1 MSIFRRFGLLACL
14 LLFAAVGCSNEI
26 KIGAVISETGAVGP
40 YGEKVKN
47 GIELALEEINAAG
60 GINGGVV
67 QVVFEDDASSP
78 DKGLEATIRLI
89 DEEGVRV
96 ILGAVGSSV
105 TMAVAPICE
114 KKEVLLLSPSSSA
127 PAITDAGDFIF
138 RNYPSDI
145 LEGTAMADFSRNLGL
160 KSIVV
165 FSVDNEWGTGLTEVF
180 TRRFESR
187 TRKVVKSFSVPANPE
202 DPEALAD
209 PAAFAAMVDEVKE
222 LDPHGIYIVA
232 YLKEMSALLQ
242 QLESAGV
249 APVLMATASVNA
261 DLPRLAG
268 SAAERVVYPQPAFD
282 VNSTVSSVASFVS
295 AYRAKFDADPD
306 KFAAHGYDAMK
317 LIGLAM
323 TETASSHPDD
333 VRQGLMRIDAH
344 QGAAGRTSFD
354 EFGDV
359 VRYPRIFVI
368 QDGQAITHED
378 FEKQGGQLPTPKRR

>member
-1 MSIFRRFGLLACL
+1 MSIFRRSGLLAFL
-14 LLFAAVGCSNEI
+14 LLLVAAVGCSNEI
-26 KIGAVISETGAVGP
+26 KVGAVISETGAVGP

-47 GIELALEEINAAG
+47 GIELAMEEINTAG

-67 QVVFEDDASSP
+67 QVIFEDDGSSP
-78 DKGLEATIRLI
+78 DKGRDAMVRLI
-89 DEEGVRV
+89 DDEGVRV
-96 ILGAVGSSV
+96 IIGAVGSSV
-105 TMAVAPICE
+105 TMAIAPICE

-187 TRKVVKSFSVPANPE
+187 TRKVVKTFTVSASE
-202 DPEALAD
+202 ED

-222 LDPHGIYIVA
+222 LNPHGIYIVA

-242 QLESAGV
+242 QLETAGV
-249 APVLMATASVNA
+249 SPVLMATASVNA

-268 SAAERVVYPQPAFD
+268 SAAEQVVYPQPAFD
-282 VNSTVSSVASFVS
+282 LNSTDSSVASFVN

-317 LIGLAM
+317 LIALAM
-323 TETASSHPDD
+323 TETTSSHPDD
-333 VRQGLMRIDAH
+333 VRQGLMRIEAH

-368 QDGQAITHED
+368 KDGVAITHEE
-378 FEKQGGQLPTPKRR
+378 FEKQGGKLPTPPRR

>member
-1 MSIFRRFGLLACL
+1 MSIFRRSGLLAFL
-14 LLFAAVGCSNEI
+14 LLLVAAVGCSSEI

-60 GINGGVV
+60 GINGGTV
-67 QVVFEDDASSP
+67 QIAFEDDGSSP
-78 DKGLEATIRLI
+78 DKGLDAIVRLI

-96 ILGAVGSSV
+96 IIGAVGSSV
-105 TMAVAPICE
+105 TMAIAPICE

-165 FSVDNEWGTGLTEVF
+165 FSVDNEWGTGLNEVF

-187 TRKVVKSFSVPANPE
+187 TRKVVKTFSISASE
-202 DPEALAD
+202 ED

-222 LDPHGIYIVA
+222 FAPHGIYIVA
-232 YLKEMSALLQ
+232 YLKEMAALLQ
-242 QLESAGV
+242 QLETAGV

-268 SAAERVVYPQPAFD
+268 EAAEQVVYPQPAFD
-282 VNSTVSSVASFVS
+282 LNSTDSSVASFVS
-295 AYRAKFDADPD
+295 AYRARFDSDPD

-317 LIGLAM
+317 LIERAM
-323 TETASSHPDD
+323 SETASSHPDD
-333 VRQGLMRIDAH
+333 VRQGLMRIEAY

-354 EFGDV
+354 EWGDV

-368 QDGQAITHED
+368 KEGEAITYEE
-378 FEKQGGQLPTPKRR
+378 FEKQGGKLPTPKRR

>member
-1 MSIFRRFGLLACL
+1 MSIFRRSGLLAFL
-14 LLFAAVGCSNEI
+14 LLLVAAVGCSNEI

-67 QVVFEDDASSP
+67 QVVFEDDGSSP
-78 DKGLEATIRLI
+78 DKGLEATVRLI
-89 DEEGVRV
+89 DEEGVKV
-96 ILGAVGSSV
+96 IIGAVGSSV

-187 TRKVVKSFSVPANPE
+187 TRKVVKTYSVSATE
-202 DPEALAD
+202 ED

-222 LDPHGIYIVA
+222 FDPHGIYIVA

-242 QLESAGV
+242 QLEVAGV

-282 VNSTVSSVASFVS
+282 LNSTDSSVASFVS

-317 LIGLAM
+317 LIELAM

-368 QDGQAITHED
+368 QDGQAITHEE
-378 FEKQGGQLPTPKRR
+378 FEKQGGKLPTPKRQ